1 MSNGSFKLGRMFGIK
16 VNAHWSVALIA
27 VYVGRSLTTQ
37 FGMVAGS
44 AAVVAFLVSIL
55 THELSHALTARRYGV
70 TTESIQLWALGGI
83 ARLSS
88 EPSTAKAEGWIA
100 AAGPIASAAL
110 AVACL
115 SSWRILSG
123 PFPQSDTVEMIAWLG
138 VINASLAVFNLLP
151 GAPLDGGRILRAV
164 RWSIHG
170 DRYRSAREAGS
181 AGIYIGY
188 ALSCGGLALILMND
202 SGVWLVVTGLFIAAN
217 AKGEVKSAVVRE
229 ALVGVKIRD
238 LTWFG
243 VANANG
249 ELDADSI
256 LWDRSRLGQAGGVAV
271 VDASGNLAGLVLEEQ
286 LWAVPAED
294 RAEVLLAQLM
304 VPFDRIAMAGPDES
318 LAEVLPRVN
327 PAKPAIAVWF
337 EGRLVGLVSSRRLRD
352 CVSAVRH

>member
-27 VYVGRSLTTQ
+27 VYVGRSLTMQ

-44 AAVVAFLVSIL
+44 AAVVAFLMSIL

-83 ARLSS
+83 AHLSS

-123 PFPQSDTVEMIAWLG
+123 PFPQSDTVAMIAWLG

-170 DRYRSAREAGS
+170 DRYRSAREAGR

-229 ALVGVKIRD
+229 ALVGVKIREM
-238 LTWFG
+238 TWFG

-249 ELDADSI
+249 ELDADAM
-256 LWDRSRLGQAGGVAV
+256 LWDRNRLGQAGGVAV

-318 LAEVLPRVN
+318 LADVLPRVN
-327 PAKPAIAVWF
+327 PSKPAIAVWF
-337 EGRLVGLVSSRRLRD
+337 DGRLVGLVSPRRLRD
-352 CVSAVRH
+352 CVSAVGR